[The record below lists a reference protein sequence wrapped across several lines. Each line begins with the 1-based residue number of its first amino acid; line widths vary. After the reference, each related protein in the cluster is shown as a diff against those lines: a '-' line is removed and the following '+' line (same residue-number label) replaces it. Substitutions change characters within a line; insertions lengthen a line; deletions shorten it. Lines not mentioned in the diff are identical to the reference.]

1 MTTSKMQF
9 ACALALGAALSF
21 AGTTLQAQTY
31 PDRPIHLIAP
41 FPAGG
46 LADVLARAVA
56 DGISKTLG
64 QPVIVENRA
73 GAGGNVGADVVAKSA
88 PDGYTLLMTSAGI
101 LYGQSISLRQNA
113 VRCRERLRAGIE
125 RRRHADD
132 GRGQSESGSKNSRRL
147 VALAR
152 ANPGKLNFGSPG
164 IGTTGHLG
172 LALFMHAAGIKLT
185 HIPYKGAAPAITD
198 LIGGQIDG
206 TVDNPPTVLPHIA
219 AGRLRALAVAA
230 KKRMPLL
237 PDLPTAAEAGV
248 TGFEASS
255 WFGVVAPAGTP
266 PAIVVRLHKEI
277 VEVLRQPDAQARFAK
292 TGARLLGNTPE
303 EFAQQIRQD
312 RKMWGEV
319 IRSAGIKAE

>member
-1 MTTSKMQF
+1 MPNLKYV
-9 ACALALGAALSF
+9 CAVALGAMAAV
-21 AGTTLQAQTY
+21 AGATAQAQNY

-64 QPVIVENRA
+64 QPVVVENRP
-73 GAGGNVGADVVAKSA
+73 GAGGNVGADMVAKSA

-101 LYGQSISLRQNA
+101 LTANQFLYAKMPFDAEKAFVPVSN
-113 VRCRERLRAGIE
+113 V
-125 RRRHADD
+125 ADMPMMVVVNPKVEAKTL
-132 GRGQSESGSKNSRRL
+132 GEL

-152 ANPGKLNFGSPG
+152 ANPNKLNFGSPG

-172 LALFMHAAGIKLT
+172 LALLMHAARIKLT

-206 TVDNPPTVLPHIA
+206 VVDNPPTVLPHIA

-230 KKRMPLL
+230 KERMPLL
-237 PDLPTAAEAGV
+237 PELPTAAEAGV
-248 TGFEASS
+248 PGYEASS
-255 WFGVVAPAGTP
+255 WFGVVAPVGTP
-266 PAIVVRLHKEI
+266 PAIVERLHKEI
-277 VEVLRQPDAQARFAK
+277 ATALKKPEVQARFAK
-292 TGARLLGNTPE
+292 TGAHLLGNTPD
-303 EFAQQIRQD
+303 EFAQKIRQD

-319 IRSAGIKAE
+319 IQSAGIKAE